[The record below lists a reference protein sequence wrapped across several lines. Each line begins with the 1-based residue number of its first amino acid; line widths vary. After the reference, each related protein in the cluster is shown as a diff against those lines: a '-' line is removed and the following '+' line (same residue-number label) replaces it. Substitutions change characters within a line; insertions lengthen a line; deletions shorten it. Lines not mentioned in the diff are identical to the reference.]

1 MYGIVAGRKES
12 NKKKKE
18 HTALSQC
25 SKTHIGNK
33 QGTKMKR
40 KSKLIN

>member
-12 NKKKKE
+12 NKQTNKKE

-33 QGTKMKR
+33 QGTKMK
-40 KSKLIN
+40 

>member
-1 MYGIVAGRKES
+1 MALQLGEKI
-12 NKKKKE
+12 KKKE
-18 HTALSQC
+18 HMALSQY

-40 KSKLIN
+40 KSKVIN